1 VYKAANALRNKGV
14 CGGTRKGVNI
24 KTEEYMTKA
33 QRSIALGF
41 LFTYTALLSFES
53 DFAIARE
60 RPIAKRLLRA
70 EPVALIISYHTR
82 GFVEEEKNGCPIG
95 QPFIYKSTLCGVVVS
110 NHSDHSSD

>member
-1 VYKAANALRNKGV
+1 MRSGTKGSV
-14 CGGTRKGVNI
+14 AVQEKELYI
-24 KTEEYMTKA
+24 KTEEYITIA

-41 LFTYTALLSFES
+41 IFTYTAFVSFES

-70 EPVALIISYHTR
+70 EPVAPIIGYHTR
-82 GFVEEEKNGCPIG
+82 GLVVEEKNGCPIG